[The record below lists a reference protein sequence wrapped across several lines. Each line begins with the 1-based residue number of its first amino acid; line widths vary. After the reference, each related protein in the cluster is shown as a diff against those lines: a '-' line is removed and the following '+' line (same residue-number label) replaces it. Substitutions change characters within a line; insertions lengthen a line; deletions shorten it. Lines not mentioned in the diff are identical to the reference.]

1 MAAAMSRQNARQSAR
16 RKGYYERQ
24 YDKTEL
30 NKTIAMIRHMA
41 NYGMGNGFMLA
52 DTKTA
57 GKIRDENRHH
67 LTLVRNKLKT
77 MGASRLLF
85 TLDGLRA

>member
-1 MAAAMSRQNARQSAR
+1 MPAAMSRQNARQSAR

-24 YDKTEL
+24 YDRTAT
-30 NKTIAMIRHMA
+30 NKTIAMIRHLA
-41 NYGMGNGFMLA
+41 NYGMGNGFLFA
-52 DTKTA
+52 DPRTA
-57 GKIRDENRHH
+57 NKIRDEKGHH

>member
-24 YDKTEL
+24 YDKTAV
-30 NKTIAMIRHMA
+30 NKTIAIVRHMA
-41 NYGMGNGFMLA
+41 NYGLGGGLMVA
-52 DTKTA
+52 DTQA
-57 GKIRDENRHH
+57 ADKIRGENRHH

-77 MGASRLLF
+77 MGASRLLA
-85 TLDGLRA
+85 TLDDIRA